1 MDREPFSIHPVLEAH
16 IRKQS
21 EEENYLL
28 EESILADGC
37 RDPLVVWEEENVLV
51 DGHHRLAICRR
62 HGIPYSVVYRSF
74 SGIEAA
80 KAWMD
85 LNQLGRRNLSK
96 EDRDALIRRLA
107 EAGHRQKDIAQA
119 VGLTRSAVT
128 KIVGEVKNSHEPS
141 IKSTSA
147 ADEIAAL
154 QEKVRLLENLRQGH
168 REHDDEMHDE
178 IKELQ
183 RRLIE
188 AEQRQPE
195 PVIVE
200 KPVIPP
206 DIQKRLE
213 EQDAQLKRLN
223 TLHGDEQKA
232 ATLRAEIEA
241 LKKER
246 SKAKVE
252 ASFDG
257 VITLIMTHKTLAKN
271 LVELARNG
279 DLTIQQIDDAENMM
293 DSVICAAD
301 DVKNAIRDIR
311 GQFKKGGG
319 LRVL

>member
-1 MDREPFSIHPVLEAH
+1 MLI
-16 IRKQS
+16 
-21 EEENYLL
+21 
-28 EESILADGC
+28 
-37 RDPLVVWEEENVLV
+37 NVEL
-51 DGHHRLAICRR
+51 
-62 HGIPYSVVYRSF
+62 
-74 SGIEAA
+74 
-80 KAWMD
+80 W
-85 LNQLGRRNLSK
+85 
-96 EDRDALIRRLA
+96 
-107 EAGHRQKDIAQA
+107 QKDIAEA
-119 VGLTRSAVT
+119 VGMSEARISQIT
-128 KIVGEVKNSHEPS
+128 KNKNLNNLSENP
-141 IKSTSA
+141 IKTSSA

-178 IKELQ
+178 IEELQ